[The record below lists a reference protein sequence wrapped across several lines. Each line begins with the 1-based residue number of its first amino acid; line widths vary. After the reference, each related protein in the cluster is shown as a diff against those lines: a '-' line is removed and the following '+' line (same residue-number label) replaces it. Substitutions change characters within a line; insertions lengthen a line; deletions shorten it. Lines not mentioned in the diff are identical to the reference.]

1 MARRGLLLLVT
12 VLTAVACT
20 PAAGFSSASSG
31 SAATATTLTAV
42 TTTTVVASTSPG
54 AWESQMIARIN
65 SERAAVGASP
75 LAMCNALRTAAQNH
89 SADQAAHNTM
99 THTGSDG
106 STLDTRATRA
116 GYTGWTAL
124 GENVAYGYGTVDSVM
139 TGWMN
144 SPGHRA
150 NLLNSGFT
158 HVGLGQAA
166 ASAGALYWTQ
176 DFGRTGRC

>member
-1 MARRGLLLLVT
+1 ML
-12 VLTAVACT
+12 
-20 PAAGFSSASSG
+20 
-31 SAATATTLTAV
+31 
-42 TTTTVVASTSPG
+42 
-54 AWESQMIARIN
+54 ARIN

-75 LAMCNALRTAAQNH
+75 LSMCNTLRTAAQNH

-106 STLDTRATRA
+106 SALNTRADRA

-124 GENVAYGYGTVDSVM
+124 GENVAYGYATVDSVM

-144 SPGHRA
+144 SSGHRA
-150 NLLNSGFT
+150 NLLSTSFS

-166 ASAGALYWTQ
+166 GSGGSLYWTQ
-176 DFGRTGRC
+176 DFGRSGHC